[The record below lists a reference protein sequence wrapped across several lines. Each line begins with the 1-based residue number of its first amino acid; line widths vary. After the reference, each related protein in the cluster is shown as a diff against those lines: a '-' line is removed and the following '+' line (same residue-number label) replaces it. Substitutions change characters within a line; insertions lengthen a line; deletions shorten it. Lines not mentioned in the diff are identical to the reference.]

1 MFDLENEIQHW
12 IKGLR
17 HNAGFE
23 DGDVEEIEIHIR
35 DSIEADV
42 NRGLSEREAFEK
54 TVSSFGRLD
63 DMGNELIKSRT
74 LKMKLPKRDLLAHNY
89 TVPGNLLF
97 SSLVIFSNYLKGA
110 LRTIRRNKGI
120 SILNLIGMSIGF
132 ASVIIISNWAQYEF
146 SFDRFHKNRDRIFRV
161 IEKQEFQ
168 GQNVQYL
175 SSMPEWLTGTFE
187 KEIPGVVASTGLL
200 NCGSTWFGEKD
211 NLFEVKNT
219 TYTNNNL
226 FKIFSLD
233 FIYGDPKTA
242 LLEPSTMVLT
252 ESLSG
257 RLFGDRSPIGKT
269 VRYKNGHLF
278 TVTGMIK
285 DIPDNSHFQA
295 DAFLSMKDRMPD
307 WDRENYD
314 HTTSIYLLLDDHTD
328 PASLSGALQE
338 FGKINMPGIAEFIEI
353 QVQPLRDIHLHS
365 KHTIWGQNWKKS
377 DITWVLVLLMVGLL
391 VIVISAINY
400 INFSVS
406 LINQR
411 FIEFGMRKIA
421 GSSRTAMVVQY
432 FSESF
437 IFLFISFFLSLLIT
451 EIIQPALVAFDI
463 LDNEN
468 HIYHQLWFYLAA
480 TGFIVFLSLLICIYP
495 TFLLGSTKI
504 LDLLH
509 RKKDRIVLGFPLG
522 KVLIVA
528 QLAIS
533 STLIIYVGYMLKQI
547 DYMQKKDLGYDKE
560 AILYF
565 EADDDFA
572 FDFKTIR
579 AEILAYP
586 SFLDATASNRS
597 LGRSTWRNC
606 IHFEGEP
613 AGDQWTV
620 PYMIVEDNFID
631 FYQIRIVEGREFS
644 PDYALDRNNRAFIVN
659 ESLANDIGR
668 DSIIGLRF
676 RTCESEWG
684 EVVGVVQDFN
694 YNSLH
699 YPVEPLAIQLG
710 NDYKNVI
717 SVKFRPVDTKASIAL
732 LEKIWNRYQPG
743 QPFQYSFLSDE
754 LKNLYLS
761 EQRLV
766 KIHFIF
772 SFISILLSCVG
783 ILGVFITTTELR
795 TKEVG
800 LRKVHGATSLDIL
813 FLLARGMSGKVLF
826 GLTVAV
832 PASWF
837 VIHLW
842 KNNFAYTTGI
852 SWWIFGLSGAIVL
865 LLAWITLSFA
875 AINTS
880 LRNPVEALRYE

>member
-12 IKGLR
+12 IRGLR
-17 HNAGFE
+17 RNAGFE

-35 DSIEADV
+35 DSIEADLD
-42 NRGLSEREAFEK
+42 RGLSEREAFEK
-54 TVSSFGRLD
+54 AVSSFGRLD

-74 LKMKLPKRDLLAHNY
+74 LKMKLPKRDFLAHNDIIPDNP
-89 TVPGNLLF
+89 VS

-120 SILNLIGMSIGF
+120 SILNLIGMSLGF

-146 SFDRFHKNRDRIFRV
+146 SFDRFHKNRDRIYRV

-168 GQNVQYL
+168 GQDLQYL

-200 NCGSTWFGEKD
+200 NCGSLWFGSKD
-211 NLFEVKNT
+211 SLFEVKNT
-219 TYTNNNL
+219 TYTNNN
-226 FKIFSLD
+226 FFRIFSLD

-242 LLEPSTMVLT
+242 LQEPSTMVLT

-257 RLFGDRSPIGKT
+257 RLFGDRSPVGKT

-314 HTTSIYLLLDDHTD
+314 HTTSIYLLLDAHTD
-328 PASLSGALQE
+328 PASLSGPLHE
-338 FGKINMPGIAEFIEI
+338 FVMIHMPGNAKFIEI
-353 QVQPLRDIHLHS
+353 QAQPLKDIHLHS
-365 KHTIWGQNWKKS
+365 KNTIWGQNWKKS
-377 DITWVLVLLMVGLL
+377 EITWVLVLLMVGLL

-411 FIEFGMRKIA
+411 FVEFGMRKIA
-421 GSSRTAMVVQY
+421 GSSRTTMVVQY

-437 IFLFISFFLSLLIT
+437 IFLFISFFLAVSLT
-451 EIIQPALVAFDI
+451 GIIQPLLVRFHI
-463 LDNEN
+463 LNNEN
-468 HIYHQLWFYLAA
+468 HLYYQPWFYLAA

-495 TFLLGSTKI
+495 AFLLGSAKI

-509 RKKDRIVLGFPLG
+509 RKSDMIALGFPLG

-533 STLIIYVGYMLKQI
+533 CTLIIYVGYMLKQI
-547 DYMQKKDLGYDKE
+547 DYMNKKDLGYDQE
-560 AILYF
+560 AILSF
-565 EADDDFA
+565 EVDDSLA
-572 FDFKTIR
+572 SDFKTLR
-579 AEILAYP
+579 ADILAYP
-586 SFLDATASNRS
+586 NFLDATASNRS
-597 LGRSTWRNC
+597 LGRSTWRTC

-620 PYMIVEDNFID
+620 PYMIVEDNFLD
-631 FYQIRIVEGREFS
+631 FYQIRIVNGRDFS
-644 PDYALDRNNRAFIVN
+644 PEYALDRNHRAFIVS
-659 ESLANDIGR
+659 ESLAIGIGR

-684 EVVGVVQDFN
+684 EIVGVVHDFN

-699 YPVEPLAIQLG
+699 YSVEPLAIQLG

-717 SVKFRPVDTKASIAL
+717 SVKLRPGDTKASIVL
-732 LEKIWNRYQPG
+732 LENIWRRYQPG
-743 QPFQYSFLSDE
+743 QPFQYSFLNNK

-766 KIHFIF
+766 MIHSIF

-813 FLLARGMSGKVLF
+813 LLLARGVSGKVLWGF
-826 GLTVAV
+826 AVAV
-832 PASWF
+832 PVSWF
-837 VIHLW
+837 VIRLW

-865 LLAWITLSFA
+865 LLAWSTVCFA
-875 AINTS
+875 AINAS